1 LMAGV
6 YKDREARIRVYERGI
21 KAIPGSVELSM
32 LLATEFEQTNRYDDA
47 MQVYEGLLKTSPT
60 YEPAIN
66 NLAALLLDQRTDK
79 ASHARALQLAESL
92 AKAENPAMLDTLGWA
107 YYRAGK
113 YPEAVR
119 VLERVVAKAGQ
130 FPVFRYHLGMAY
142 LKAGNAVGAKQEL
155 TKAVDKVQGEYP
167 GLAEARTTLATL

>member
-1 LMAGV
+1 
-6 YKDREARIRVYERGI
+6 
-21 KAIPGSVELSM
+21 M
-32 LLATEFEQTNRYDDA
+32 LLATEFEQSGRYDDA
-47 MQVYEGLLKTSPT
+47 MKVYEGLLKTSPK

-79 ASHARALQLAESL
+79 ASHARALQLAEGL
-92 AKAENPAMLDTLGWA
+92 EKAENPAMLDTLGWA

-113 YPEAVR
+113 YPEAVS

-142 LKAGNAVGAKQEL
+142 LRAGNTVGAKQEL
-155 TKAVDKVQGEYP
+155 QKAVDKVQGDYP
-167 GLAEARTTLATL
+167 GLAEARTTLAKL